1 MSEQPE
7 RVTARDVADFLSEVL
22 GRFGGASPTTAAEDV
37 AFFERKAEL
46 LGRIA
51 AESDD
56 PETHAV
62 AENARAQLE
71 ETRAFYGFGGE
82 V

>member
-7 RVTARDVADFLSEVL
+7 RVTARDVEDFLSEVL
-22 GRFGGASPTTAAEDV
+22 GRFGGTAPATPAEDV

-46 LGRIA
+46 MGRIA

-56 PETHAV
+56 PETHA
-62 AENARAQLE
+62 AATNARAQLE
-71 ETRAFYGFGGE
+71 ETRAFYGFGGGL
-82 V
+82 